1 MGNAWILGSAA
12 DEAATDI
19 DSVWDGDE
27 FVPVANINDAQIYG
41 EGQFSTEQ
49 VRGIQGGFQS
59 QFTDR
64 DVRMRRVT
72 VTVALA

>member
-1 MGNAWILGSAA
+1 MGNAWVIGSAV
-12 DEAATDI
+12 DEAAADI
-19 DSVWDGDE
+19 DFIWDGDE
-27 FVPVANINDAQIYG
+27 FVPVASINDAQIYG
-41 EGQFSTEQ
+41 DGQFSTEQ

-72 VTVALA
+72 VAVTLA